1 MVKSLDDSAALL
13 VDHIGVDLW
22 QAAEAW
28 RNQLHSQMVERGHAW
43 YGDARGAIAAN
54 LHPSGLPQSELVSRM
69 GLSKQ
74 AVQQLL
80 DRLEDDGIIRRVSDP
95 EDRRGKRVEY
105 TAVGQVALRDAI
117 KIKRRM
123 ESELRARLGE
133 RAFESL
139 RAALRDVAHAWD
151 SQDDASHR
159 TRGGEE

>member
-1 MVKSLDDSAALL
+1 MVKVLDDSAALL

-28 RNQLHSQMVERGHAW
+28 RNQLHRQMVERGHVW
-43 YGDARGAIAAN
+43 YGDARGAVAAN
-54 LHPSGLPQSELVSRM
+54 LHPSGLSQSELVSRM

-80 DRLEDDGIIRRVSDP
+80 DRLEGDGIIRRVPDTD
-95 EDRRGKRVEY
+95 DRRGKRVEY
-105 TAVGQVALRDAI
+105 TAVGHAALRDAV

-123 ESELRARLGE
+123 ERELRARLGE

-139 RAALRDVAHAWD
+139 RAALRDVAHAFD
-151 SQDDASHR
+151 SQEDGSRR
-159 TRGGEE
+159 TPGGDG